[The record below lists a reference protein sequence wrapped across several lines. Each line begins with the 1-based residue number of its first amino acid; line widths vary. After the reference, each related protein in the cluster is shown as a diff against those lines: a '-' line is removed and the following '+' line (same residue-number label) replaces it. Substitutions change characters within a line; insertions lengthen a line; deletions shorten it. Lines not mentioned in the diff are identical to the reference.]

1 VLCRCT
7 VVGYMLF
14 VSVQDI
20 AINYIHF

>member
-1 VLCRCT
+1 
-7 VVGYMLF
+7 VGYMLF